1 LGKWV
6 EKGNGSVGGG
16 FFLLF
21 KLLRGVANN
30 LKGENGFF
38 EEIKVLKAID
48 GGAIR
53 SRGETRASTVDGGRA
68 NNGSKGLNRSKCVH
82 QLTDGNI
89 GSGRGRSIQKGAVVV
104 GRAAASGSQSV
115 GREWGCKSVHQFA
128 GGNGSGHVS
137 RISNKTKLV
146 VRSYLPSL

>member
-1 LGKWV
+1 MGKWV

-48 GGAIR
+48 GGAISSR
-53 SRGETRASTVDGGRA
+53 SETWTATV
-68 NNGSKGLNRSKCVH
+68 N
-82 QLTDGNI
+82 
-89 GSGRGRSIQKGAVVV
+89 GRGAND
-104 GRAAASGSQSV
+104 GR
-115 GREWGCKSVHQFA
+115 K
-128 GGNGSGHVS
+128 SGHVS

-146 VRSYLPSL
+146 VRSYLPSLQKNTSIFS